1 MGGWVSGEE
10 EECKKEGGKKEKGER
25 GRREEMRR
33 LRRRGGG
40 GGKRQVVLSV
50 ETIKGYILV
59 HLLFSPSLCT
69 PPIPPVTNTSIPALW
84 AHSMVADTVV
94 PPQ

>member
-1 MGGWVSGEE
+1 M
-10 EECKKEGGKKEKGER
+10 
-25 GRREEMRR
+25 
-33 LRRRGGG
+33 
-40 GGKRQVVLSV
+40 VLSV